1 LECLLR
7 VSGSLSRPCGASK
20 SNIPGYIRGIMCK
33 ILFNT
38 SGVVDC
44 IHAITMDVTMDIG
57 IGCLRRLNLNITISQ
72 IKMYIK
78 GSTEVRRRER
88 S

>member
-1 LECLLR
+1 
-7 VSGSLSRPCGASK
+7 
-20 SNIPGYIRGIMCK
+20 MCK

-44 IHAITMDVTMDIG
+44 IHAITMDVTMDPESFRDG
-57 IGCLRRLNLNITISQ
+57 IGRLRRLNLNITISQ

-78 GSTEVRRRER
+78 GSTYSEKSAPALRDVVIPNTQ
-88 S
+88 